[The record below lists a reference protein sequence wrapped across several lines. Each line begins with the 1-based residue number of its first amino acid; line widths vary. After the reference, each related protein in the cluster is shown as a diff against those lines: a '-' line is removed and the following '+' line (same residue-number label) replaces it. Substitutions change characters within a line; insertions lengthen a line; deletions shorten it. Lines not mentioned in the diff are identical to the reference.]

1 MLGRALL
8 RTALWAAAVY
18 AQAQEGVDSTS
29 GEAPEPEL
37 YTKDLSPCPGYIAK
51 NYGKTKSGFH
61 ADLTLAGEACN
72 LYGIDLP
79 DLKLEV
85 EYQTAERLHVK
96 ILDTNNTVYQV
107 PDEIFPR
114 PGYGQWCSQ
123 EDSQLKFDFVAEPFS
138 FSVSRT
144 DSGEVLFDTSGS
156 KLVFESQ
163 YVHLKTKLPEDPH
176 LYGLGEHSDSFMLN
190 STNYTRTI
198 WTRDAYSLP
207 QGENLYGA
215 HPIYFEHRKDEA
227 GAKTHGVFLL
237 NSNGMDIYIDDK
249 DGQTL
254 EYNIIGGV
262 LDFYFIAGPSPKD
275 VAQQYAEIAELPLMT
290 PYWGLGFHQCKYGYR
305 DVYQV
310 AEVVANYSEADIPL
324 ETMWTDIDYMDLRR
338 VFTLD
343 PERFPAH
350 LVTDLVNTIHAR
362 DQHYIVMVDPAVWSA
377 GSNDALDRG
386 IDYNTFLKESNGS
399 LYQGV
404 VWPGP
409 TVFPDWFHP
418 NASAYWNEQ
427 FTTFFNGVQ
436 GPDIDALWIDM
447 NEPANFCNRPYPC
460 NSPTG
465 FAEEEGNPPEPPP
478 VRGGPDAPIP
488 GFPASLQPN
497 FANGDEKHPVA
508 VSKRD
513 QRAKPHGR
521 GRGSG
526 HWHGQSHKPSKG
538 GWQQGKQ
545 SGSGCG
551 PGECLGLPNREYILP
566 PYMIQNGAGPTL
578 AEGTADTDLV
588 HSGGLVEYDVHNLYG
603 TMMSTYSKNAML
615 ARRPDVRPLV
625 ITRSTFAG
633 AGKDASH
640 WLGDNVS
647 GWLWYRISISQQLQ
661 FASLY
666 QIPVV
671 GSDVCGFGGNTTDTL
686 CARWATLGSF
696 STFFRNHAEISSI
709 DQEFYRW
716 PIVASAARNGI
727 RMRYLLLDY
736 IYTAIYRQNQTGLPC
751 LNPLFFN
758 YPEDPNTYPI
768 DLQFFYGDGILVSPV
783 TEENSTSVRYYL
795 PDDIF
800 YDFATGKPVRGEGAY
815 VTAEVPYDKIP
826 VHYKGGHIF
835 PQRVESANTTTALR
849 TKGFNIVI
857 APGLDGMA
865 EGFLYLDDGE
875 SLVQDAVSEI
885 EFKYESGKL
894 SMTGSFEYDAGVR
907 IESVTLLGVS
917 EAPEREFEN
926 VEYDERT
933 LKRVVVLAIPLTG
946 PREVEIL

>member
-290 PYWGLGFHQCKYGYR
+290 PYWGLGFHQVSWWCFRKIKAITNTFTSQCKYGYR

-324 ETMWTDIDYMDLRR
+324 ETMWTDIDC
-338 VFTLD
+338 
-343 PERFPAH
+343 E
-350 LVTDLVNTIHAR
+350 
-362 DQHYIVMVDPAVWSA
+362 
-377 GSNDALDRG
+377 
-386 IDYNTFLKESNGS
+386 
-399 LYQGV
+399 
-404 VWPGP
+404 
-409 TVFPDWFHP
+409 
-418 NASAYWNEQ
+418 
-427 FTTFFNGVQ
+427 
-436 GPDIDALWIDM
+436 
-447 NEPANFCNRPYPC
+447 
-460 NSPTG
+460 
-465 FAEEEGNPPEPPP
+465 
-478 VRGGPDAPIP
+478 
-488 GFPASLQPN
+488 
-497 FANGDEKHPVA
+497 
-508 VSKRD
+508 
-513 QRAKPHGR
+513 
-521 GRGSG
+521 
-526 HWHGQSHKPSKG
+526 
-538 GWQQGKQ
+538 
-545 SGSGCG
+545 
-551 PGECLGLPNREYILP
+551 
-566 PYMIQNGAGPTL
+566 
-578 AEGTADTDLV
+578 
-588 HSGGLVEYDVHNLYG
+588 
-603 TMMSTYSKNAML
+603 
-615 ARRPDVRPLV
+615 
-625 ITRSTFAG
+625 
-633 AGKDASH
+633 
-640 WLGDNVS
+640 
-647 GWLWYRISISQQLQ
+647 
-661 FASLY
+661 
-666 QIPVV
+666 
-671 GSDVCGFGGNTTDTL
+671 
-686 CARWATLGSF
+686 
-696 STFFRNHAEISSI
+696 
-709 DQEFYRW
+709 
-716 PIVASAARNGI
+716 
-727 RMRYLLLDY
+727 
-736 IYTAIYRQNQTGLPC
+736 
-751 LNPLFFN
+751 
-758 YPEDPNTYPI
+758 
-768 DLQFFYGDGILVSPV
+768 
-783 TEENSTSVRYYL
+783 
-795 PDDIF
+795 
-800 YDFATGKPVRGEGAY
+800 
-815 VTAEVPYDKIP
+815 
-826 VHYKGGHIF
+826 
-835 PQRVESANTTTALR
+835 
-849 TKGFNIVI
+849 
-857 APGLDGMA
+857 
-865 EGFLYLDDGE
+865 
-875 SLVQDAVSEI
+875 
-885 EFKYESGKL
+885 
-894 SMTGSFEYDAGVR
+894 
-907 IESVTLLGVS
+907 
-917 EAPEREFEN
+917 
-926 VEYDERT
+926 
-933 LKRVVVLAIPLTG
+933 
-946 PREVEIL
+946 